1 MAFLYPFMTRAQTA
15 DEIVKK
21 YVEFIG
27 GKERWKN
34 VKTITTSGEY
44 NYGGVEFP
52 FNTYAKA
59 PNLYKFVV
67 TYNGKYYAQA
77 FDGKQGWKIDAFK
90 NETTPTILT
99 GKHAISMA
107 NETDVELED
116 ALINYQDKRH
126 QAILE
131 GKDTIQEKE
140 CFKIKFIWK
149 KGDTETYYFEDKT
162 FELVM
167 KTAVSKNAEMEG
179 AILDIF
185 YSDYHNVDG
194 IKIPFKAV
202 NKSENQTILIIT
214 INKAQ
219 INVPIEDIEFQ
230 P

>member
-1 MAFLYPFMTRAQTA
+1 M
-15 DEIVKK
+15 
-21 YVEFIG
+21 
-27 GKERWKN
+27 
-34 VKTITTSGEY
+34 
-44 NYGGVEFP
+44 
-52 FNTYAKA
+52 
-59 PNLYKFVV
+59 V
-67 TYNGKYYAQA
+67 TYNGKYYAQS

-99 GKHAISMA
+99 GKLAISMA
-107 NETDVELED
+107 NEADVELEC
-116 ALINYQDKRH
+116 ALINYQVKGH
-126 QAILE
+126 KAILE

-140 CFKIKFIWK
+140 CFRIKFIRK
-149 KGDTETYYFEDKT
+149 NGETETYYFDDKT

-202 NKSENQTILIIT
+202 NKAENQTILIIT
-214 INKAQ
+214 ISKAG
-219 INVPIEDIEFQ
+219 INVPIEDKEFQ